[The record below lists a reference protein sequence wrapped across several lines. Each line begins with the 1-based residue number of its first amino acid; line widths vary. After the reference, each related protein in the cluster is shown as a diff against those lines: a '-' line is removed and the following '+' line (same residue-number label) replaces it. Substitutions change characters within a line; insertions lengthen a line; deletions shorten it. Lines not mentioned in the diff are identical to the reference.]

1 MGWKFGCKWFIK
13 EGLPGESCQRV
24 RKHIREGAEPM
35 GEGAS
40 LGERCPPTLTHR
52 ELCRVIRMGQG
63 SWAFPLLHQ
72 WGWQRIEKGN
82 LQVPLTQSSS
92 PSLRLFSE
100 WTESPCRQLGAKHTE
115 ARGGVY
121 RYGSRDPVGSG
132 EADSVSNDICVYH
145 PLILSAFLWRW
156 YYAFPF
162 EAFMKARSHAAHPLL
177 VPA

>member
-1 MGWKFGCKWFIK
+1 MGWKFGCKWFLK

-24 RKHIREGAEPM
+24 RKHIREGAVPM
-35 GEGAS
+35 GERAS
-40 LGERCPPTLTHR
+40 LGERCPPSLTHR

-63 SWAFPLLHQ
+63 SWPFPLLHQ
-72 WGWQRIEKGN
+72 WWWQRIEKGN

-92 PSLRLFSE
+92 PSLRLSSE

-115 ARGGVY
+115 AGGGAY

-132 EADSVSNDICVYH
+132 GADSISDDICVYH
-145 PLILSAFLWRW
+145 PLTLSAFLWRW

-177 VPA
+177 VQA